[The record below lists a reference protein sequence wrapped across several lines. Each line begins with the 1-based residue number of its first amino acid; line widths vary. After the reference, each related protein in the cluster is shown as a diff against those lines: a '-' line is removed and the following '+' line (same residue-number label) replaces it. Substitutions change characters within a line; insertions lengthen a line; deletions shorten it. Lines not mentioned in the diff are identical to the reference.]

1 VNESSVKCWVDLGF
15 IACFRTPGGHHKF
28 TAKMV
33 LSFAEQRGFQLD
45 SAVLQELGIA
55 TDPVRLS
62 IAKRLDSADSLVPLY
77 RITLCNGPLPV
88 DSSSRAGPRS
98 VPSWKDSGSTAPAR
112 DCQSQTSTSP
122 NNEYW

>member
-1 VNESSVKCWVDLGF
+1 MDLGF

-88 DSSSRAGPRS
+88 DSSFSSRAEVGAFLEGFRLDCACAGLS
-98 VPSWKDSGSTAPAR
+98 VSDVDIP
-112 DCQSQTSTSP
+112 
-122 NNEYW
+122 E